1 VNDDDDDDDSD
12 FMLRRDFTVRQGSR
26 LRREHEA
33 ASEHFARDEH
43 SEPAVDEHP
52 QPAVTDWPKRRTRPE
67 AAVADWPLRR
77 SARRRSVA
85 RRVAERLVLGIAA
98 LGVATAIWI
107 APESQDAANA
117 VSMQMTNV
125 PPQSAA
131 GIDTTAMRSTEP
143 SWLSPETLYATAIA
157 PHPPQRPEAPSFLL
171 RPGR

>member
-1 VNDDDDDDDSD
+1 VNADDDDDDSD

-26 LRREHEA
+26 LRREHEPD
-33 ASEHFARDEH
+33 SEHFARDEH

-52 QPAVTDWPKRRTRPE
+52 QPAANDWPKRRARPE

-98 LGVATAIWI
+98 LGVATAVWI
-107 APESQDAANA
+107 APEYQDAANA
-117 VSMQMTNV
+117 VSMQTTNV

-157 PHPPQRPEAPSFLL
+157 PHPTQRPEAPSFLL